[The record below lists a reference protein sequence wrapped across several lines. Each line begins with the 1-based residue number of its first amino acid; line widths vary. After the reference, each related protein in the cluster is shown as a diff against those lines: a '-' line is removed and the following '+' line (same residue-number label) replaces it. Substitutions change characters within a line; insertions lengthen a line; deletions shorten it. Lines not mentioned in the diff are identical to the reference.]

1 MLCPL
6 FRANV
11 LLAQLFTTSAHNYHS
26 YGGGSSMPIGATE
39 VTSVSMRSTSAY
51 TPASTSVGAYSTA
64 PIQMANGTIKTVAS
78 SLDGSSLAD
87 ESGFIPTDP
96 QRSNGSIAPP
106 REDPV
111 PLGMGWDSIL
121 FLSMLLTLVALRR
134 SSAYKQV
141 AS

>member
-11 LLAQLFTTSAHNYHS
+11 LLAQLFTTSAHDFHS
-26 YGGGSSMPIGATE
+26 YGGSSSMPIGATE
-39 VTSVSMRSTSAY
+39 VSSISMRSTSAY

-64 PIQMANGTIKTVAS
+64 PIQVANGIVKTVAS
-78 SLDGSSLAD
+78 SLEGTSLAD
-87 ESGFIPTDP
+87 DTGFIPTAQ
-96 QRSNGSIAPP
+96 QRGTIAPP

-121 FLSMLLTLVALRR
+121 FLSLLLTLFALRR
-134 SSAYKQV
+134 SFSPAYK
-141 AS
+141 

>member
-11 LLAQLFTTSAHNYHS
+11 LLAQLFTTSAHDYHS

-64 PIQMANGTIKTVAS
+64 PIQVANGTIKTAAS

-96 QRSNGSIAPP
+96 QRSTIAPP

-121 FLSMLLTLVALRR
+121 FLSMLLTLVAFRR